1 MAEPL
6 LTDPPQP
13 ISAVERETG
22 LSKDTL
28 RMWERRYGF
37 PEPQRDSLGE
47 RLYPPEQIEKLR
59 LIKRLMD
66 QGMRPGQ
73 LIGNSIKDL
82 AGMIAAQAARAGGRC
97 VCSEF
102 DMLLALIQQHRCEE
116 LRATLS
122 QLLMKSGLQQFVT
135 EVVAP
140 CNRLVGEA
148 WMRGEIEVHQEHL
161 YTEQVQNV
169 MRAAINAHLV
179 AARPPR
185 VLLTTLPEEEH
196 GLGLLMAEAMLA
208 AEGAQCVSLGT
219 RTPLADI
226 HAAAVANRADVVA
239 LSFSGSYPARLA
251 VSSLRSLR
259 TALPEEIEI
268 WAGGSAL
275 FGRQRDLPS
284 VRVISDIA
292 ACLVALQQ
300 WRNARQAKLT

>member
-1 MAEPL
+1 MAESL
-6 LTDPPQP
+6 LNDPPQP
-13 ISAVERETG
+13 ISAVERDTG

-37 PEPQRDSLGE
+37 PEPLRDAIGE
-47 RLYPPEQIEKLR
+47 RLYPPDQVEKLR

-82 AGMIAAQAARAGGRC
+82 AGIIAAQAARAGGRC

-135 EVVAP
+135 DVVAP

-148 WMRGEIEVHQEHL
+148 WMRGEIEVHEEHL

-169 MRAAINAHLV
+169 VRAAISAHLMGSS
-179 AARPPR
+179 PPR

-196 GLGLLMAEAMLA
+196 GLGLLMVEAMLA

-226 HAAAVANRADVVA
+226 PAAAVAHRADIVA
-239 LSFSGSYPARLA
+239 LSFSGSYPARIA
-251 VSSLRSLR
+251 TVSLRSLR
-259 TALPEEIEI
+259 AALPAEIEI

-275 FGRQRDLPS
+275 FGRQRELPEI
-284 VRVISDIA
+284 RVITDIA
-292 ACLVALQQ
+292 DSLAVLQQ
-300 WRNARQAKLT
+300 WRNARHGKLT

>member
-6 LTDPPQP
+6 QNDPPQP
-13 ISAVERETG
+13 ISVVERDTG

-37 PEPQRDSLGE
+37 PEPHRDALGE
-47 RLYPPEQIEKLR
+47 RLYPPEQVEKLR

-73 LIGNSIKDL
+73 LIGNSTKDL
-82 AGMIAAQAARAGGRC
+82 AAMIAAQAVRAGGRC
-97 VCSEF
+97 VCGEF
-102 DMLLALIQQHRCEE
+102 DMLLPLIQQHRCEE
-116 LRATLS
+116 LRSTLS

-148 WMRGEIEVHQEHL
+148 WMRGEMEVHEEHL

-169 MRAAINAHLV
+169 MRTAINAHLV
-179 AARPPR
+179 GARPPR

-196 GLGLLMAEAMLA
+196 SLGLLMAEAMLA

-226 HAAAVANRADVVA
+226 HAAALANRADVVA
-239 LSFSGSYPARLA
+239 LSFSGSYPARVA
-251 VSSLRSLR
+251 TASLRSLR
-259 TALPEEIEI
+259 AALPAEIEI

-275 FGRQRDLPS
+275 FGRQRELADI
-284 VRVISDIA
+284 RVIANIGD
-292 ACLVALQQ
+292 CLVVLQQ
-300 WRNARQAKLT
+300 WRNARLAKLT